1 MGPTGLLGLLLL
13 PLLYCPQ
20 IYASKGI
27 LRSAVI
33 EEPSKAK
40 DYCITYNSTWTTLP
54 PTYTNATLYRL
65 LDLSSVWLCSPSDVP
80 SAGFRDMAV
89 IVMDGNCSMMDKAL
103 LAQKYNAKML
113 LLATR
118 DGLPAPQDSKSNL
131 LTIPIAY
138 IKYGDVIN
146 MAQVLGKDIAVS
158 LYSPPLTLFDFSL
171 LVIFLISVFTVALGG
186 YWSGLS
192 EMEDL
197 RPSPSEDECEG
208 RKKKDEN
215 VTFTPLTVI
224 LFVVICCVMLLL
236 LYFFYKWLVYV
247 IICVFCLAS
256 AMSLFNCLSALIRNI
271 PYGKCRISCFSKSG
285 EVRLLFLAAFCIAVS
300 VTWAVFRNE
309 DRWIWILQDLLGI
322 AFCLNFI
329 KTLRMP
335 NFKACVILLGL
346 LLLYDVFFVFI
357 TPFITKNGESI
368 MVEVAAGP
376 SERSE
381 KSGEIYVEVP
391 ADSQP
396 TYEKLPVVI
405 RVPRLQY
412 SALTLCE
419 IPMSLLGFGDIIVPG
434 LLVAYC
440 RRFDVRT
447 SSSSIYYISCTIA
460 YAVGMVLTFII
471 LMVMKTGQPALLYL
485 VPCTLLTSSV
495 IAWRR
500 KEMKK
505 FWNGGSYEIMEQ
517 TDNAVN
523 EENSITGEAQE
534 VQ

>member
-13 PLLYCPQ
+13 LHWPQ

-27 LRSAVI
+27 LRSVVI
-33 EEPSKAK
+33 GDPPRAK

-54 PTYTNATLYRL
+54 PTYTNATFYRL
-65 LDLSSVWLCSPSDVP
+65 LNLSSVWLCSPSDVP
-80 SAGFRDMAV
+80 SKGFQDMAV
-89 IVMDGNCSMMDKAL
+89 IVMDGNCSILEKAI
-103 LAQKYNAKML
+103 LAENNNAKML
-113 LLATR
+113 LLASKE
-118 DGLPAPQDSKSNL
+118 GLPAPQDSKINQ
-131 LTIPIAY
+131 LTIPLAY
-138 IKYGDVIN
+138 VKYKDLIN
-146 MAQVLGKDIAVS
+146 MEQVLGNNIAVT
-158 LYSPPLTLFDFSL
+158 LYSPTLTQFDFSL
-171 LVIFLISVFTVALGG
+171 LIIFLISVFTVALGG

-197 RPSPSEDECEG
+197 RPSPSEDEYEG

-271 PYGKCRISCFSKSG
+271 PYGRCRISCVNKSA
-285 EVRLLFLAAFCIAVS
+285 EVRLLFLAAFCVAVS

-309 DRWIWILQDLLGI
+309 DRWIWILQDILGI

-346 LLLYDVFFVFI
+346 LLVYDVFFVFI
-357 TPFITKNGESI
+357 TPFFTKVSEQLVGILLASGVSVGAEKNGES
-368 MVEVAAGP
+368 
-376 SERSE
+376 
-381 KSGEIYVEVP
+381 YVEVP
-391 ADSQP
+391 AESQA

-412 SALTLCE
+412 SAVTLCE

-440 RRFDVRT
+440 KRFDVRT
-447 SSSSIYYISCTIA
+447 ASSSIYYISCTIA

-471 LMVMKTGQPALLYL
+471 LMVMKMGQPALLYL

-523 EENSITGEAQE
+523 EENIITGETQE
-534 VQ
+534 AP

>member
-1 MGPTGLLGLLLL
+1 MGPSGLLGLLVLL
-13 PLLYCPQ
+13 HWSQ
-20 IYASKGI
+20 VYASKGI
-27 LRSAVI
+27 LHSTAI
-33 EEPSKAK
+33 GDSPTAK
-40 DYCITYNSTWTTLP
+40 DYCITYNSSWTTLP
-54 PTYTNATLYRL
+54 PTYTNASFYKL
-65 LDLSSVWLCSPSDVP
+65 LNLSSVWLCSSSDVP
-80 SAGFRDMAV
+80 STGFQNMAV
-89 IVMDGNCSMMDKAL
+89 VVMDGNCSLMEKAL
-103 LAQKYNAKML
+103 VAQNNNAKML
-113 LLATR
+113 LVATR
-118 DGLPAPQDSKSNL
+118 EGLPAPHDSGRSP
-131 LTIPIAY
+131 LTIQIAY
-138 IKYGDVIN
+138 IKYGDVVN
-146 MAQVLGKDIAVS
+146 MAQVLGKDIAVT
-158 LYSPPLTLFDFSL
+158 LYSPPLAQFDFSL
-171 LVIFLISVFTVALGG
+171 LIIFLISVFTVALGG

-256 AMSLFNCLSALIRNI
+256 AMSMFNCLSALIRNI
-271 PYGKCRISCFSKSG
+271 PYGRCRVSCFNKSA
-285 EVRLLFLAAFCIAVS
+285 EVRLLFLAAFCVAVS

-309 DRWIWILQDLLGI
+309 DRWIWILQDILGI

-329 KTLRMP
+329 KTLRMS

-376 SERSE
+376 SERAE
-381 KSGEIYVEVP
+381 KSGESYVEVP
-391 ADSQP
+391 AESQA

-412 SALTLCE
+412 SAVTLCE

-440 RRFDVRT
+440 KRFDVRT
-447 SSSSIYYISCTIA
+447 ASSSIYYISCTIA

-495 IAWRR
+495 IAWKRR
-500 KEMKK
+500 EMKK

-523 EENSITGEAQE
+523 EENIITGDTQEAQ
-534 VQ
+534 